1 LRQKILG
8 LSSRAEREIC
18 FFRHIAAETVA
29 YDQGMDLRNFHRH
42 NIPGDPNLERTT
54 NLTMGILYLV
64 RHAQASFLEPNYD
77 KLSAL
82 GETQSRLLGE
92 HWAQR
97 KIIFDRVCVGPCARQ
112 KDSAQLVSA
121 AYDKAG
127 LNFPKPQ
134 ILPEFDEYHA
144 EAVLRGML
152 PALLEKDQ
160 TIRDLHTAFQSAANT
175 SAQRATFQKLFE
187 AVIGD
192 WVRGVIHLEGVETW
206 PEFCARVN
214 SGLVTFLASIKH
226 GARVAIFTS
235 GGPIAV
241 ATQRALHLSP
251 ESTLQMTWMSRNSS
265 WSEFLYDAKR
275 FTLSS
280 FNIHEH
286 ISDPTMLTYR

>member
-1 LRQKILG
+1 
-8 LSSRAEREIC
+8 
-18 FFRHIAAETVA
+18 
-29 YDQGMDLRNFHRH
+29 
-42 NIPGDPNLERTT
+42 
-54 NLTMGILYLV
+54 MGILYLV
-64 RHAQASFLEPNYD
+64 RHAQASFLQPNYD

-92 HWAQR
+92 HWAHC

-112 KDSAQLVSA
+112 KDTVILVSA
-121 AYDKAG
+121 AYQKAG
-127 LNFPKPQ
+127 LNFPEPQ

-144 EAVLRGML
+144 EEVLRGTL

-160 TIRDLHTAFQSAANT
+160 KIRDLHAAFQAAANPT
-175 SAQRATFQKLFE
+175 AQRTTFQKLFS

-192 WVRGVIHLEGVETW
+192 WVRGVTSLEGVEAW
-206 PEFCARVN
+206 QEFCARVN
-214 SGLVTFLASIKH
+214 SGLTKFLASEKR
-226 GARVAIFTS
+226 GERVAIFTS

-265 WSEFLYDAKR
+265 WSEFLYNTGR

-286 ISDPTMLTYR
+286 IADPAMLTYR

>member
-1 LRQKILG
+1 
-8 LSSRAEREIC
+8 
-18 FFRHIAAETVA
+18 
-29 YDQGMDLRNFHRH
+29 
-42 NIPGDPNLERTT
+42 
-54 NLTMGILYLV
+54 MGILFLV

-82 GETQSRLLGE
+82 GEAQSRLLGD

-97 KIIFDRVCVGPCARQ
+97 KIAFDRVCVGPCSRQ
-112 KDSAQLVSA
+112 VDTVKLVSV
-121 AYDKAG
+121 AYRNAG
-127 LNFPKPQ
+127 LTFPDPEM
-134 ILPEFDEYHA
+134 LEEFDEYPG
-144 EAVLRGML
+144 EAVLRGSL
-152 PALLEKDQ
+152 PALLKNDSG
-160 TIRDLHTAFQSAANT
+160 IRELHAAFQSATGTA
-175 SAQRATFQKLFE
+175 AQRATFQKLFE

-192 WVRGVIHLEGVETW
+192 WVRGVIHLEDVETW
-206 PEFCARVN
+206 PEFCVRVN
-214 SGLVTFLASIKH
+214 SGLVKFLSSTKH

-265 WSEFLYDAKR
+265 WSEFLYSAER

-286 ISDPTMLTYR
+286 IGDPTMLTYR